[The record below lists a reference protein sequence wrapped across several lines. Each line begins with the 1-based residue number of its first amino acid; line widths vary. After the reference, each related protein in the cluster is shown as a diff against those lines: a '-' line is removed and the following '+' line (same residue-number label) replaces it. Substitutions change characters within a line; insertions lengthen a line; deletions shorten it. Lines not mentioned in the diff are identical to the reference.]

1 IGSAYTIMNSK
12 ALGADMVFALEGAQ
26 VGPMKPELAA
36 QIVAADGDKTAKA
49 DAEAVIKAQISAEA
63 AARRGY
69 VDNIISADAARKN
82 LVYAFEMLYLKE
94 EGRPDKKHGTI

>member
-1 IGSAYTIMNSK
+1 M
-12 ALGADMVFALEGAQ
+12 
-26 VGPMKPELAA
+26 
-36 QIVAADGDKTAKA
+36 
-49 DAEAVIKAQISAEA
+49 IKAQISAEA

-69 VDNIISADAARKN
+69 VDNIITADSARKN